1 MQPPEVVS
9 AGARRPGP
17 RPVRRRAAGAWRRDD
32 GAVSVEAAF
41 GIAALV
47 AVMGALAWCFS
58 LLGAQLAVGE
68 AARAA
73 ARVAA
78 RGDDA
83 SAVRA
88 EARRLVGDAEVVV
101 HVDADHVVVE
111 VSRSVAPPGA
121 LARWGGVHLHADAT
135 ALVEET
141 P

>member
-1 MQPPEVVS
+1 MQHHDVVP

-17 RPVRRRAAGAWRRDD
+17 GTAGGPRGDDDRGAA
-32 GAVSVEAAF
+32 SVEAAF
-41 GIAALV
+41 GIVALV
-47 AVMGALAWCFS
+47 LVVGALGWCLS
-58 LLGAQLAVGE
+58 LLGAELAVGE
-68 AARAA
+68 AARAG

-78 RGDDA
+78 RGDDPA
-83 SAVRA
+83 AVRA

-121 LARWGGVHLHADAT
+121 LARWGVVHLQADAT
-135 ALVEET
+135 ALVEQA

>member
-1 MQPPEVVS
+1 MQLPLVVP

-17 RPVRRRAAGAWRRDD
+17 RPCSPDEDR

-41 GIAALV
+41 GILALLVVVSALV
-47 AVMGALAWCFS
+47 WCLS
-58 LLGAQLAVGE
+58 LLIAQLAVGE

-78 RGDDA
+78 RGDDLE
-83 SAVRA
+83 AVRA
-88 EARRLVGDAEVVV
+88 EAHRLVDDAVVV
-101 HVDADHVVVE
+101 VSTGSGHVVVE
-111 VSRSVAPPGA
+111 VSRSVSAPGA
-121 LARWGGVHLHADAT
+121 LARWGAVELHADAT

>member
-1 MQPPEVVS
+1 MQRHLGVP
-9 AGARRPGP
+9 AGIRRPGP
-17 RPVRRRAAGAWRRDD
+17 HLTPRTSCDR

-47 AVMGALAWCFS
+47 LVLGALLWCLS

-83 SAVRA
+83 GAVRA
-88 EARRLVGDAEVVV
+88 EAHRLVGDAEVVV
-101 HVDADHVVVE
+101 RVEADHVVVE
-111 VSRSVAPPGA
+111 VTRSVTPPGA
-121 LARWGGVHLHADAT
+121 LARWGAVRLRADAT
-135 ALVEET
+135 ALVEEA

>member
-1 MQPPEVVS
+1 MQPHDVVP

-17 RPVRRRAAGAWRRDD
+17 GPTVALSDDRGAA
-32 GAVSVEAAF
+32 SVEAAF

-47 AVMGALAWCFS
+47 MVVGALAWCLS
-58 LLGAQLAVGE
+58 LLGSELTVGE

-78 RGDDA
+78 RGDDTA
-83 SAVRA
+83 AVRA

-101 HVDADHVVVE
+101 RVEADHVVVE
-111 VSRSVAPPGA
+111 VSRSVTPPGA
-121 LARWGGVHLHADAT
+121 LARWGAVRLHADAT
-135 ALVEET
+135 ALVEVT

>member
-1 MQPPEVVS
+1 MQQPTGVP

-17 RPVRRRAAGAWRRDD
+17 RSATAPRDG

-41 GIAALV
+41 GIVALV
-47 AVMGALAWCFS
+47 AVVCVLAWCLS
-58 LLGAQLAVGE
+58 LLTAQLAVGE

-78 RGDDA
+78 RGEDA
-83 SAVRA
+83 VAVRE
-88 EARRLVGDAEVVV
+88 EAHRLVGDADVVIRV
-101 HVDADHVVVE
+101 EADHVVVE
-111 VSRSVAPPGA
+111 VSRSVTPPGA
-121 LARWGGVHLHADAT
+121 LARWGAVRLHADAT

>member
-1 MQPPEVVS
+1 MQLPLVVP

-17 RPVRRRAAGAWRRDD
+17 LPSSPDGDR

-41 GIAALV
+41 GILALLVVVSALV
-47 AVMGALAWCFS
+47 WCLS
-58 LLGAQLAVGE
+58 LLIAQLAVGE

-78 RGDDA
+78 RGDDLA
-83 SAVRA
+83 AVRE
-88 EARRLVGDAEVVV
+88 EAHRLVGDAVVV
-101 HVDADHVVVE
+101 VRTDSGHVVVE
-111 VSRSVAPPGA
+111 VSRSVTAPGA
-121 LARWGGVHLHADAT
+121 LARWGAVELHADAT